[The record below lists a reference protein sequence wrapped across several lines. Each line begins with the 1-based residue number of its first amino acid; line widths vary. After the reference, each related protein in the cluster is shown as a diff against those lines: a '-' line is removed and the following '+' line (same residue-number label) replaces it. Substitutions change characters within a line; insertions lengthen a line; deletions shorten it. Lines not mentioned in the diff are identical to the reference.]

1 RHDGSPYK
9 TPISPP
15 MASRA
20 GAGGYPA
27 YPGAGD
33 AHVGGGGGG
42 GGGVGG
48 RYMQQPPFVPYPRET
63 HYGRPASDR
72 PVMLPHG
79 TRRPTIMGPYGPYSR
94 AGADILWPYAHS
106 RGDMLPLVPSNPLA
120 ISTNIDSSKRIKLAT
135 PIKQDNRIPLVIDT
149 SDNNHTNR

>member
-1 RHDGSPYK
+1 MTAHPTRRPSRR
-9 TPISPP
+9 P

-63 HYGRPASDR
+63 HYGRPAADELGCGSYVSLR
-72 PVMLPHG
+72 ATSSNSLVVLTLIHHEAWSQ
-79 TRRPTIMGPYGPYSR
+79 TGPQR
-94 AGADILWPYAHS
+94 H
-106 RGDMLPLVPSNPLA
+106 
-120 ISTNIDSSKRIKLAT
+120 
-135 PIKQDNRIPLVIDT
+135 
-149 SDNNHTNR
+149 